1 MRLPELSPSRFLLHL
16 GLTLVIAA
24 APAGASAEAASYIDA
39 TAATGLDFTH
49 FSGASG
55 EYHFPEIS
63 GGGAALVDYDGD
75 GDLDLFLVQ
84 GSMLARGAKVGSALF
99 PPAGGEPPSDRLFR
113 NDLERPGA
121 TPRFTDVTA
130 AAGFA
135 EEGEHGQGVA
145 VGDYD
150 GDGRPDLY
158 VTNAGANRLWRNRGD
173 GSFEDVTAAAGAGDT
188 RWSVPATFFDA
199 DGDGDLD
206 LYVGNYV
213 DYVPTRN
220 IPCKGN
226 SGRRDYCGP
235 ASYAAEPDRLFRNRG
250 DGGFE
255 DATADAG
262 LGEAFGPALGV
273 VAGDFDGDGHA
284 DLYVANDGT
293 ANQLWMGRGDGT
305 FGEEALLRGVALNAA
320 GRAEASMGIAAGDPD
335 EDGDEDLFVTHLRNE
350 TNTFYVNAGDGL
362 FRDATAAAGL
372 TAASVP
378 RTGFGAAWTDHDLD
392 GDLDLAVTN
401 GAVLA
406 VEEQRQAEAPFPF
419 AEPGQLFENL
429 KGAGSGTASPTRPP
443 RFREIAAEDAP
454 ALAEEVVG
462 RALLVGDLDN
472 DGDEDLVVVANSG
485 PARVLLNTA
494 IPGDGAGTAAGWIGL
509 RALLPPARD
518 GGLPRDAVGAVV
530 TVWPAGG
537 EPRRRRVRT
546 DGSYATGQDPRVR
559 VALPEAG
566 GDGAGVAVEVLW
578 PDGRRERWDGL
589 TPGRYHPL
597 LQGTG
602 SDSVPDS
609 DADSH
614 TDSDSEPESEPES
627 ESESESQTQ
636 TQTQTEPKAGS
647 PAARESAP

>member
-1 MRLPELSPSRFLLHL
+1 MSRIPARFSKLPAALATGVLLSLAALP
-16 GLTLVIAA
+16 AA
-24 APAGASAEAASYIDA
+24 AGAGTPSYVDA
-39 TAATGLDFTH
+39 TAATGLDFIH
-49 FSGASG
+49 FNGATG

-63 GGGAALVDYDGD
+63 GGAGALLDYDGD

-84 GSMLARGAKVGSALF
+84 SSILQRGATVEAALF
-99 PPAGGEPPSDRLFR
+99 PPAEGTTLSDRLFR
-113 NDLERPGA
+113 NDLSRPGA
-121 TPRFTDVTA
+121 TPRFIDVTTE
-130 AAGFA
+130 AGFA
-135 EEGEHGQGVA
+135 GEGEHGQGVA

-158 VTNAGANRLWRNRGD
+158 VTNAGPNRLWRNRGD
-173 GSFEDVTAAAGAGDT
+173 GSFQDVTAEAGAGDG

-213 DYVPTRN
+213 DYTPTRN

-235 ASYAAEPDRLFRNRG
+235 ASYAAVPDRLLLNQG
-250 DGGFE
+250 DGTFR
-255 DATADAG
+255 DATAEAG
-262 LGEAFGPALGV
+262 LTEAFGPALGV

-284 DLYVANDGT
+284 DLYVANDGE

-305 FGEEALLRGVALNAA
+305 FEEQALLRGVALNAA

-350 TNTFYVNAGDGL
+350 TNTFYLNAGDGL

-378 RTGFGAAWTDHDLD
+378 RTGFGTAWTDHDLD
-392 GDLDLAVTN
+392 GDLDLVVVN

-406 VEEQRQAEAPFPF
+406 VEEQRQAEVPFPF
-419 AEPGQLFENL
+419 AEPGQLFDNL
-429 KGAGSGTASPTRPP
+429 GPVGGSEDADRPP
-443 RFREIAAEDAP
+443 RFREIAAEAAP

-494 IPGDGAGTAAGWIGL
+494 IPGEGGDGGDTGAADSWIGL
-509 RALLPPARD
+509 RALLPPAT
-518 GGLPRDAVGAVV
+518 GGGPPRDAIGAVV
-530 TVWPAGG
+530 SVRPKGG

-546 DGSYATGQDPRVR
+546 GGSYAAGQDPRVR
-559 VALPEAG
+559 VSLPATG
-566 GDGAGVAVEVLW
+566 RDKAVVTAVAVDVMW
-578 PDGRRERWDGL
+578 PDGTRELWEGL
-589 TPGRYHPL
+589 APGRYHPL
-597 LQGTG
+597 LRGTG
-602 SDSVPDS
+602 RPPASGTSPEADSASDPDS
-609 DADSH
+609 DPDS
-614 TDSDSEPESEPES
+614 T
-627 ESESESQTQ
+627 
-636 TQTQTEPKAGS
+636 
-647 PAARESAP
+647 RESTP